1 MLHIFGKTIPTKKN
15 IFYSLQKLFGVNN
28 FNSLKI
34 CKKNGFNP
42 ISKINKLK
50 LLQKKRLVKSID
62 SSFTIEQDLKKI
74 LFDNKEQ
81 LLKIKHNRGIRNFNG
96 LPVHGQRTKTNAK
109 TKKRLKQK

>member
-1 MLHIFGKTIPTKKN
+1 MPILL
-15 IFYSLQKLFGVNN
+15 YSVC
-28 FNSLKI
+28 I
-34 CKKNGFNP
+34 IVY
-42 ISKINKLK
+42 ISS
-50 LLQKKRLVKSID
+50 LLQ
-62 SSFTIEQDLKKI
+62 I